1 MRASWLRPVFL
12 FVCLP
17 TLLCGQSDDLVQWA
31 PRTADRLDS
40 LLDNFYFKK
49 EIRLS
54 RQQRDALNTY
64 GFAEDEIP
72 NYHPRVYEQR
82 LKELCTVI
90 PLDYNPIVHAFIEL
104 YVIKRRSTVARLLGR
119 QHAFFPYIEEVLM
132 REGLPVELKYVA
144 VIESALT
151 TRARSWAAAVGLWQ
165 FIHGTAR
172 LYNIRMD
179 SYVDERQDPVKST
192 ELAVAHFK
200 DLYAIYHD
208 WLLVIAAYN
217 CGPGNVNRAIRLSGG
232 KTSFWE
238 IKRYLPAE
246 TAAYV
251 PLFIAATYSMNY
263 AAEHNI
269 YPIYT
274 DLEYPR
280 HYINIVNVRVTLAKI
295 AEVLH
300 LDPEYLAEINP
311 ELKVG
316 IIPFSSTPYK
326 LRVPKA
332 AADKVLGDPI
342 AFYDAIRTDKNPM
355 IYPVNEQALRMANV
369 EGEPRHYTPIPPNAV
384 SHYYQLKN
392 RETLAYVAQKYG
404 VTVEAIAD
412 WNQMWGYTPRAGEW
426 VKLYL
431 TEDAILRAEQEINV
445 PENTQAQ
452 APPPSLKTTDL
463 VPDRVEPVNSGAYTR
478 PVPPVS
484 QPGTLPKY
492 HIVSSGDTLWKIA
505 QMYQHGLTISKLA
518 QLNGIQQNAPLHV
531 GQQIRLF

>member
-1 MRASWLRPVFL
+1 MMRA
-12 FVCLP
+12 
-17 TLLCGQSDDLVQWA
+17 LLCGLVLWSCVAMAVQAQSTDELVAQG
-31 PRTADRLDS
+31 PRMLDRLDS
-40 LLDNFYFKK
+40 LLDNFYLKRELHLNAEQRK
-49 EIRLS
+49 EY
-54 RQQRDALNTY
+54 NTF
-64 GFAEDEIP
+64 GFAETEVP
-72 NYHPRVYEQR
+72 VYHPRIYEQR

-90 PLDYNPIVHAFIEL
+90 SLDYNPITHAFIEL
-104 YVIKRRSTVARLLGR
+104 YVMKRRSTVARLLGR
-119 QHAFFPYIEEVLM
+119 QHAFFPYMEEVFL

-192 ELAVAHFK
+192 ELAAAHFK
-200 DLYAIYHD
+200 DLYNIYHD

-238 IKRYLPAE
+238 IKRYLPSE

-251 PLFIAATYSMNY
+251 PLFIAATYAMNY
-263 AAEHNI
+263 APEHNI

-280 HYINIVNVRVTLAKI
+280 HYINIVNVRVSLAKI
-295 AEVLH
+295 AQVLK
-300 LDPEYLAEINP
+300 LDAEYLAEINP
-311 ELKVG
+311 ELKVR
-316 IIPFSSTPYK
+316 IIPFSSQPYK
-326 LRVPKA
+326 LRLPKA
-332 AADKVLGDPI
+332 AADKVLADPI
-342 AFYDAIRTDKNPM
+342 AFYDVIRTDKNPM
-355 IYPVNEQALRMANV
+355 VYPVNEQALKMANV
-369 EGEPRHYTPIPPNAV
+369 AGETRYYTPIPATAV
-384 SHYYQLKN
+384 SHYYQLKG
-392 RETLAYVAQKYG
+392 RETLAYVAKKYG

-431 TEDAILRAEQEINV
+431 TQDAILRAEQDIA
-445 PENTQAQ
+445 PEASPSATQ
-452 APPPSLKTTDL
+452 PVLKTTDL
-463 VPDRVEPVNSGAYTR
+463 VPDKVEPVRTGAYSR
-478 PVPPVS
+478 PTPPVA

-492 HIVSSGDTLWKIA
+492 HTVGQGDTLWKIA
-505 QMYQHGLTISKLA
+505 QMYQHGLTVSKLA
-518 QLNGIQQNAPLHV
+518 QLNDMSQTTPLKL
-531 GQQIRLF
+531 GQQIKLF